1 MKKFTV
7 KDFFE
12 RFPNDDA
19 CLEHVMEVRFGM
31 RHSCQKCGVES
42 TFHKLANRKAYSCAQ
57 CGNNL
62 YPCAGTIFE
71 DSRTSLQTWFYAIFL
86 FVNTRHG
93 VSGKEIQRA
102 TGVTYKTAWRIGQHI
117 RLLMTKTDGFEMLQG
132 HIEADETY
140 VGGKRRGV
148 GGGYTKDRT
157 IVAGMKQRDG
167 RTVTEVVQN
176 VKKTTLRDVVNR
188 NVEKGSIVSTDE
200 LRSYNLLTEDGYIHG
215 AVNHGKKQWAR
226 DGKKTGVRHHTNSVE
241 GFWNLFKS
249 SVKSTHVHVS
259 AKYMQRYLNEFTFRA
274 NHREMGNAMFDLLIG
289 AV

>member
-1 MKKFTV
+1 MEKLTV
-7 KDFFE
+7 KDFFN
-12 RFPNDDA
+12 RFPDDSA

-31 RHSCQKCGVES
+31 RHVCQKCGVES

-71 DSRTSLQTWFYAIFL
+71 DSRTSLQKWFYAIFL
-86 FVNTRHG
+86 FINTRHG

-102 TGVTYKTAWRIGQHI
+102 TGVTYKTAWRIGQQV
-117 RLLMTKTDGFEMLQG
+117 RLLMTKADGFEKLQG
-132 HIEADETY
+132 HVEADETY
-140 VGGKRRGV
+140 VGGKRTGV
-148 GGGYTKDRT
+148 GGGYKKHRT

-215 AVNHGKKQWAR
+215 AVNHKQKQWAR
-226 DGKKTGVRHHTNSVE
+226 DGKKTGVRHHTNGVE

-259 AKYMQRYLNEFTFRA
+259 AKYMQRYLNEFTFRS